1 MQKLQNDQKKYE
13 KLQVLFIIFIK
24 KNESLIAKAII

>member
-24 KNESLIAKAII
+24 KKPKVW